1 MLQMVM
7 QLLCATCQRKK
18 ICLNIGMMRMILNL
32 KKDQKSH
39 IQVDLESQN
48 GFKTE
53 EEAETKGKEIIKSM
67 VNIIHKFGCT
77 VIAVQKCD
85 VGNGYCLI
93 RATFKYTVT

>member
-48 GFKTE
+48 GFKTDSDRL
-53 EEAETKGKEIIKSM
+53 GGM
-67 VNIIHKFGCT
+67 IHGRKIFCNSKKF
-77 VIAVQKCD
+77 
-85 VGNGYCLI
+85 
-93 RATFKYTVT
+93 R